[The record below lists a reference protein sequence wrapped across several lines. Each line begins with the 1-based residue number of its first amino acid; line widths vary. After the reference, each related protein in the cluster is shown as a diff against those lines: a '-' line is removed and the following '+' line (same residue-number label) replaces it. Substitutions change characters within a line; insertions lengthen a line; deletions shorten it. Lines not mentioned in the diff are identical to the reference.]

1 MSNNELVIIPKIEK
15 YIEYMLTILI
25 RLPRIEK
32 FSIGT
37 EINFFDMLKV
47 DQKIN
52 WLQLKNG
59 KITLPEIQRSIAGWT
74 GYVKHA
80 DTFNLM
86 KSMFYIEG

>member
-1 MSNNELVIIPKIEK
+1 
-15 YIEYMLTILI
+15 MLTILI

-52 WLQLKNG
+52 
-59 KITLPEIQRSIAGWT
+59 
-74 GYVKHA
+74 
-80 DTFNLM
+80 
-86 KSMFYIEG
+86 